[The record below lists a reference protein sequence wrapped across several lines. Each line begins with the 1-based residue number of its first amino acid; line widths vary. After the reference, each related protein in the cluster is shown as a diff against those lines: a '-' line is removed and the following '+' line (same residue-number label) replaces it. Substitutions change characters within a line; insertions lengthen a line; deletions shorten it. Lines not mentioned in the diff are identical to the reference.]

1 MPTAVEPA
9 SESLVERKRRLVRQ
23 RIVQSADG
31 LFLARG
37 FDKVSVS
44 DIAAHADVGRST
56 FFRYFGDKAEVVFA
70 KEQEML
76 AAISAAARHDSV
88 GAAHSAREAVEQ
100 LRPIVLA
107 LCERAAADPDGY
119 ARHTRLLEQHLELRG
134 RDALKLQQIA
144 DKLSEVL
151 TDRGTEET
159 VAVFAAQICLACYRT
174 AQYRSTTVADL
185 AEGARA
191 AFDQALALSVH
202 PRTEH

>member
-1 MPTAVEPA
+1 M
-9 SESLVERKRRLVRQ
+9 ERKRRLARQ
-23 RIVQSADG
+23 RIVQSADE
-31 LFLARG
+31 LFLTRG
-37 FDKVSVS
+37 FDEVSVS
-44 DIAAHADVGRST
+44 DIVAHADVGRST

-100 LRPIVLA
+100 LRPIVLE
-107 LCERAAADPDGY
+107 LCERAAADLDGY
-119 ARHTRLLEQHLELRG
+119 ARHTRLLEQHLELGG

-151 TDRGTEET
+151 TGRGTEEA

-174 AQYRSTTVADL
+174 AQYRSKTAADL
-185 AEGARA
+185 AEGTRA

-202 PRTEH
+202 PRTEP